1 MKPEDSARND
11 GPKIDVPAT
20 PPPIAEPPKS
30 LQFTEVPSE
39 NQMPAA
45 SAHIAP
51 APEQKPEVKPA
62 EVPKAPEKE
71 AEKKPDKKLDDAD
84 VKGIVPS
91 VQPPKVS
98 PVKAAKKNGSQQ
110 PVAMLSVATIL
121 FLVLAAVAYLAYTK
135 SQ

>member
-11 GPKIDVPAT
+11 GPKVDIPAT

-62 EVPKAPEKE
+62 EAPKAP
-71 AEKKPDKKLDDAD
+71 EKKPDKKLDGAD

-91 VQPPKVS
+91 VQPPKAS

-110 PVAMLSVATIL
+110 PVALLSVATIL